1 MIPRFFKKEKNLN
14 KAEEIRKFLPVNVNT
29 NFDNLASA
37 IYMSENKYIL
47 PLLGQKLF
55 VSMVTFYNETTHSG
69 DHIKNKEELLNLI
82 QFSLIRISYW
92 QEFPVLSITLSDAGA
107 SDKAGE
113 NARLFKYQEE
123 NLKSSLKNTAFDV
136 FDMILN
142 ICETNP
148 TAFAD
153 FSESPYMVNS
163 AKTLIKKTSDFEKV
177 FSINNSRLVFLK
189 MRQYIQKIEQID
201 LIHKIGSEFFAELL
215 TSSDPE
221 FSSVK
226 ELIQFYI
233 VNAAIGE
240 GITQLHQMP
249 TERGMVFYS
258 DTSFDVAQTG
268 IIDYPQLVQS
278 GKEHSQTAERYIND
292 AIAIMLKNPVKFKK
306 FIDFHGVHKPNTQF
320 RDNNDKKI
328 FLA

>member
-1 MIPRFFKKEKNLN
+1 MIPRFFKREKNLN
-14 KAEEIRKFLPVNVNT
+14 KAEEIRQFLPVNVNT

-37 IYMSENKYIL
+37 IYMSENKYIM

-55 VSMVTFYNETTHSG
+55 DEMVTFYNQSEHSG
-69 DHIKNKEELLNLI
+69 DHIKVKEELLKLI
-82 QFSLIRISYW
+82 QFSLIRIAYW

-142 ICETNP
+142 ICESNP
-148 TAFAD
+148 EAFPH

-201 LIHKIGSEFFAELL
+201 LIHKIGSEFFTELL

-249 TERGMVFYS
+249 TERGMVFIRDNS
-258 DTSFDVAQTG
+258 SDVAQSA
-268 IIDYPQLVQS
+268 IIEYPQLMQT
-278 GKEHSQTAERYIND
+278 GKEHTQTAERYIND
-292 AIAIMLKNPVKFKK
+292 AISLMLKNPVKFKK
-306 FIDFHGVHKPNTQF
+306 FIDFHGVQKPNSQY
-320 RDNNDKKI
+320 RDNNNKKT

>member
-1 MIPRFFKKEKNLN
+1 MIPRFFKKEKNTN
-14 KAEEIRKFLPVNVNT
+14 KAEEIRQFLPVNVNT

-55 VSMVTFYNETTHSG
+55 DTMVSFYNEATHSG
-69 DHIKNKEELLNLI
+69 DHIKIKEELLNLI
-82 QFSLIRISYW
+82 QFSLIRIAYW
-92 QEFPVLSITLSDAGA
+92 HEFPVLSITLSDAGA

-136 FDMILN
+136 FDMILSL
-142 ICETNP
+142 CESNSE
-148 TAFAD
+148 AFPLFA
-153 FSESPYMVNS
+153 ESPYMVNS

-177 FSINNSRLVFLK
+177 FSINSSRLVFLK

-215 TSSDPE
+215 NSLDPE
-221 FSSVK
+221 ILSVK

-233 VNAAIGE
+233 VNASIGE

-249 TERGMVFYS
+249 TERGMVFIRDNS
-258 DTSFDVAQTG
+258 SDVAQSA
-268 IIDYPQLVQS
+268 IIEYPQLMQT
-278 GKEHSQTAERYIND
+278 GKEHTQTAERYIND
-292 AIAIMLKNPVKFKK
+292 AISLMLKNPVKFKK
-306 FIDFHGVHKPNTQF
+306 FIDFHGVQKPNSQY
-320 RDNNDKKI
+320 RDNNNKKT
-328 FLA
+328 FLT

>member
-1 MIPRFFKKEKNLN
+1 MIPRFFKKERNN

-55 VSMVTFYNETTHSG
+55 DTIVSFYNETTHSG
-69 DHIKNKEELLNLI
+69 DHVEIKEELLNLI
-82 QFSLIRISYW
+82 QFSLIRIAYW

-123 NLKSSLKNTAFDV
+123 NLKNSLKNTAFDV

-142 ICETNP
+142 ICESNSE
-148 TAFAD
+148 AFPLFA
-153 FSESPYMVNS
+153 ESPYMVNS

-177 FSINNSRLVFLK
+177 FSINSSRLVFLK
-189 MRQYIQKIEQID
+189 MRQYIQKVEQID
-201 LIHKIGSEFFAELL
+201 LQHKIGSEFFAELL
-215 TSSDPE
+215 SSSDLE
-221 FSSVK
+221 IVSVK
-226 ELIQFYI
+226 ELVQFYI
-233 VNAAIGE
+233 VNASIGE

-258 DTSFDVAQTG
+258 DTSFDVAQTA
-268 IIDYPQLVQS
+268 IIEYPQLMQT
-278 GKEHSQTAERYIND
+278 GKEHTQIAERYIND
-292 AIAIMLKNPVKFKK
+292 AISLMLKNPVKFKK
-306 FIDFHGVHKPNTQF
+306 FIEFHGVQKPNTQF
-320 RDNNDKKI
+320 RDNNDKKT

>member
-1 MIPRFFKKEKNLN
+1 MIPRFFKKEKNI
-14 KAEEIRKFLPVNVNT
+14 KAEEVRKYLPVNVNT

-47 PLLGQKLF
+47 PLLGLKLF
-55 VSMVTFYNETTHSG
+55 DEMVTFYNQSEHSG
-69 DHIKNKEELLNLI
+69 EHIKVKEELLKLI
-82 QFSLIRISYW
+82 QFSLIRIAYW

-136 FDMILN
+136 FDMILSV
-142 ICETNP
+142 CESNP
-148 TAFAD
+148 DAFQLFA
-153 FSESPYMVNS
+153 ESPYMVNS

-201 LIHKIGSEFFAELL
+201 LIHKVGSEFFAELL
-215 TSSDPE
+215 SSSDAE
-221 FSSVK
+221 ILSVK
-226 ELIQFYI
+226 ELVQFYI
-233 VNAAIGE
+233 VNASIGE

-249 TERGMVFYS
+249 TERGMVFIRDNS
-258 DTSFDVAQTG
+258 SDVAQSA
-268 IIDYPQLVQS
+268 IIEYPQLMQT
-278 GKEHSQTAERYIND
+278 GKEHTQTAERYIND
-292 AIAIMLKNPVKFKK
+292 AISLMLKNPVKFKK
-306 FIDFHGVHKPNTQF
+306 FIDFHGVQKPNSQY
-320 RDNNDKKI
+320 RDNNNKKT
-328 FLA
+328 FLT

>member
-1 MIPRFFKKEKNLN
+1 MIPRFFKREKNVN

-37 IYMSENKYIL
+37 IYMSENKYIF

-55 VSMVTFYNETTHSG
+55 DKMVTFYNEATHSG
-69 DHIKNKEELLNLI
+69 ENVKVKEELLNLI

-123 NLKSSLKNTAFDV
+123 NLKRSLKETAFDV

-142 ICETNP
+142 ICESNSEVFP
-148 TAFAD
+148 DFA
-153 FSESPYMVNS
+153 ESPYMVNS
-163 AKTLIKKTSDFEKV
+163 SKTLIKKTSDFEKV
-177 FSINNSRLVFLK
+177 FSIDNSRLVFLK

-201 LIHKIGSEFFAELL
+201 LIHRIGSEFFAELL
-215 TSSDPE
+215 TSTDSDIL
-221 FSSVK
+221 SIK
-226 ELIQFYI
+226 ELIQYYV

-249 TERGMVFYS
+249 TERGMVFIS
-258 DTSFDVAQTG
+258 DRNSEAAQAN
-268 IIDYPQLVQS
+268 IIEYPQLIET
-278 GKEHSQTAERYIND
+278 GKEHTKIAERYIND
-292 AIAIMLKNPVKFKK
+292 AITLMLKTPIKFKK
-306 FIDFHGVHKPNTQF
+306 FIDFHGVQKPNTEY
-320 RDNNDKKI
+320 RDNTNKKT
-328 FLA
+328 FLT